1 MRHELKILPE
11 HFIPVLD
18 GLKLAELRKNDRN
31 YQVGD
36 VLVLNEWNGEY
47 TGDACE
53 REVIHVA
60 DVGSYLPGYVLLSM
74 RDANANRDDQDR
86 RGSIRSSV

>member
-1 MRHELKILPE
+1 MIHELKILPE
-11 HFIPVLD
+11 HFIPVRD

-36 VLVLNEWNGEY
+36 ILFLCEWDGLY
-47 TGDACE
+47 TGYSCE

-60 DVGSYLPGYVLLSM
+60 DVSAYLPGFVLLS
-74 RDANANRDDQDR
+74 
-86 RGSIRSSV
+86 IK

>member
-11 HFIPVLD
+11 HFIPVLN
-18 GLKLAELRKNDRN
+18 GVKLAELRKNDRN

-36 VLVLNEWNGEY
+36 ILFLCEWDGLY
-47 TGDACE
+47 TGYSCE

-74 RDANANRDDQDR
+74 REIHEETN
-86 RGSIRSSV
+86 V